1 MKKTVLFILL
11 ALLFVMVFLFFG
23 RMAMKAVNNE
33 TPATESVQTATGDNG
48 ASYAEGA
55 RIYQEK
61 CVVCHQANGMG
72 IPGTFPP
79 LKGSDFLKTVSKK
92 RVIQQVMNGSNGSL
106 TVNGVHYTTPMPPQ
120 VNNAQEAVEV
130 TNYILN
136 AWGNH
141 YGMATLQ
148 DAKGVKKSNKKGRH
162 GMMNRGMMGRGGC

>member
-1 MKKTVLFILL
+1 MKKSVLLILL

-33 TPATESVQTATGDNG
+33 TPATESVQAATGDNG
-48 ASYAEGA
+48 ASYAKGA
-55 RIYQEK
+55 RIYREK

-92 RVIQQVMNGSNGSL
+92 RVIKQVMNGSNGSL
-106 TVNGVHYTTPMPPQ
+106 VVNGIHYATPMPPQ
-120 VNNAQEAVEV
+120 VDNTRDAVAV

-141 YGMATLQ
+141 YGTATLQ
-148 DAKGVKKSNKKGRH
+148 DANGIKKSNNNSRH
-162 GMMNRGMMGRGGC
+162 KMMNRGMMGRGGC